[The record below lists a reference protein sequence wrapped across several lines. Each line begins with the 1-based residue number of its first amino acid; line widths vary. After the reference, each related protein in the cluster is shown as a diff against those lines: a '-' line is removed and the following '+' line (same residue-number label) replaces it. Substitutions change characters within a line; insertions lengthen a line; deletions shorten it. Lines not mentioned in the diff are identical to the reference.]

1 MTLAIIGGVQSGFP
15 FTCAGANSSS
25 DASSLERGGN
35 ARVAGNQERESFS
48 VLASRAEGVAFTRRR
63 RGVAATW

>member
-1 MTLAIIGGVQSGFP
+1 MAIIGILQLVFAP
-15 FTCAGANSSS
+15 ACAGANSSS
-25 DASSLERGGN
+25 DASSLECGGN